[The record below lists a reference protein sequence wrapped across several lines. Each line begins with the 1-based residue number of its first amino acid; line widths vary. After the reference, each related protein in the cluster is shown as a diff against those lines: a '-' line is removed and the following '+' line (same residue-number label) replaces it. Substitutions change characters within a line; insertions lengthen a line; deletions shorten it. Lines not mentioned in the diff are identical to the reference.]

1 MAKEQILCFWKRPAG
16 NRKDLSIL
24 EVSSPHEMAGETV
37 ICNCQG
43 QEWIASLETGDPV
56 LVWGPLKKGREGDY
70 LGNPCPNGLQPLSD
84 GFEPSRLLKE
94 EKPLLQTE
102 ISIETSEPDLQPQC
116 STQAQSTSSIR
127 IDTFLN
133 DSDQIEVFG
142 KVANFTT
149 NKEAGRLLIAQGIK
163 SLPPGAKALPGDKL
177 LALLD
182 G

>member
-70 LGNPCPNGLQPLSD
+70 LGNPCPNGLQPLS
-84 GFEPSRLLKE
+84 ELQEE
-94 EKPLLQTE
+94 EKPLLQAET
-102 ISIETSEPDLQPQC
+102 SIETSEPDLQPQC